1 MKKRAAGKAPPA
13 GLAALTLVAT
23 LLLFLAGCTAL
34 PGEGSWQVHDGAP
47 VLRLHVRAAGDSP
60 EQQQFKMILVEQIQ
74 RILADKKIF
83 QSGDYRTSLLLMQSC
98 LPGLERELRE
108 FAGESA
114 EMSPI
119 GVRLSREYF
128 PLRAYGRRILPAGDY
143 TALIVTLGDGEGENW
158 WCLLFPPLC
167 LPPAAADEKDDLTEL
182 SSGREKGTAAPVEGE
197 GASDPVRWR
206 SKIWEKL
213 KRPFDYV
220 VEKVTQIFYN

>member
-108 FAGESA
+108 FAGNLQ
-114 EMSPI
+114 
-119 GVRLSREYF
+119 R
-128 PLRAYGRRILPAGDY
+128 
-143 TALIVTLGDGEGENW
+143 
-158 WCLLFPPLC
+158 
-167 LPPAAADEKDDLTEL
+167 
-182 SSGREKGTAAPVEGE
+182 
-197 GASDPVRWR
+197 
-206 SKIWEKL
+206 
-213 KRPFDYV
+213 
-220 VEKVTQIFYN
+220 